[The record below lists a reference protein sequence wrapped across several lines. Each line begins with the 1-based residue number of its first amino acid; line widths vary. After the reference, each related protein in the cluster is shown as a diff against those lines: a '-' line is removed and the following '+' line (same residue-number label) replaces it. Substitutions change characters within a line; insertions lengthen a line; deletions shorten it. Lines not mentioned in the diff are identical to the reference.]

1 LTPTAQSGSRP
12 NIGAADTAGGSTTIS
27 PAPGTTTTDVQPV
40 RLCAADESHREVKK
54 LTSLPESQSIEE
66 VDYAT
71 SDPLLT
77 TQTPKTGLPA
87 VQGGRI
93 GFSNQPKVKILSNHF
108 KISIPKGKHLY
119 EYRIHGLTENTT
131 RQKKRVL
138 ILDMLEMD
146 PDLWKSRTLLA
157 TDYKTKIIS
166 CVPLIKDSSVGSESP
181 SITVNSYVAGNR
193 DAAPT
198 QVKLWL
204 ETVAKH
210 SLDGFL
216 KYVNGEDPQFNNAAV
231 AEAKNII
238 IAKAVADPA
247 DPGLAQDTF
256 QGKNNCFYFRPG
268 GDELSHSAGI
278 IATRGYYSSVRP
290 AMNNVLLNVNLVY
303 GAFHCPATLEDCLN
317 RARRARRRE
326 EPEARFYKRMEK
338 HLAGL
343 RVWVDLKRA
352 GYEDNDEGIDST
364 ARRTKTLRELGR
376 TPKQQSM
383 TVDTDQQTTV
393 WDHLSKKYRGSDGA
407 PKKGDETSYTGNV
420 GESVKRD
427 NGADFEVLL
436 GASTQGPRRSAI
448 PWYPRCRHDPEDDRG
463 SSEEAR

>member
-1 LTPTAQSGSRP
+1 
-12 NIGAADTAGGSTTIS
+12 
-27 PAPGTTTTDVQPV
+27 
-40 RLCAADESHREVKK
+40 
-54 LTSLPESQSIEE
+54 
-66 VDYAT
+66 
-71 SDPLLT
+71 
-77 TQTPKTGLPA
+77 
-87 VQGGRI
+87 
-93 GFSNQPKVKILSNHF
+93 
-108 KISIPKGKHLY
+108 
-119 EYRIHGLTENTT
+119 
-131 RQKKRVL
+131 
-138 ILDMLEMD
+138 
-146 PDLWKSRTLLA
+146 
-157 TDYKTKIIS
+157 
-166 CVPLIKDSSVGSESP
+166 
-181 SITVNSYVAGNR
+181 
-193 DAAPT
+193 
-198 QVKLWL
+198 
-204 ETVAKH
+204 
-210 SLDGFL
+210 
-216 KYVNGEDPQFNNAAV
+216 V

-256 QGKNNCFYFRPG
+256 QGKNNRFYFRPG
-268 GDELSHSAGI
+268 WDELSHSAGI

-290 AMNNVLLNVNLVY
+290 AMDNVLLNVNLVY
-303 GAFHCPATLEDCLN
+303 RAFHCPATLEDCLN
-317 RARRARRRE
+317 RARSARRRE
-326 EPEARFYKRMEK
+326 EPDARFYKRMEK